1 MEAPFDFTIVSIN
14 SMLIDNIVLPDISS
28 LFTFGL
34 FWESFYFL
42 TFMWFK
48 SGIGIIF
55 CLT

>member
-55 CLT
+55 CL